1 MLLPVTVNSIYSKIH
16 VNTLNFIERLDAYLT
31 HLPKVLFVSL
41 KYLTLQFVQK
51 IILAPHENSILV

>member
-16 VNTLNFIERLDAYLT
+16 VNTLNFIERLDVYF
-31 HLPKVLFVSL
+31 LFP
-41 KYLTLQFVQK
+41 YLTLQFVQK